1 MFKKTVS
8 SITKQFEVM
17 IKDLETLSQSLITK
31 NNSIKLELEENEREL
46 LKATAVALKLK
57 EIVNV

>member
-8 SITKQFEVM
+8 SSTKQFEVM